1 MNFLSSSP
9 SEYPHFNL
17 LSIGQ
22 RGVGKTVFLAGSYA
36 EMNQASKEQN
46 HQKTWFECENGND
59 KKTLDSILDYVKRTG
74 SYPPPTL
81 KMTNFE
87 FVLKQ
92 KNNKKIK
99 TLCDFSWSDI
109 PGEYCDFT
117 HSDFQDLVLS
127 SHSCCVFING
137 EKLVKDPN
145 YIEELEG
152 LVKQVMAIAML
163 VDEKAI
169 DYGFALIITQCD
181 RLPSGSMTRLQ
192 IEENLQF
199 LTTRLEAADAK
210 YQRFYSGI
218 PIVSKKDEYCFE
230 VNGSAAAF
238 VWIVSELEK
247 GSFLSRHH
255 QSLDNSLKLDV
266 SSLQYWL
273 SPSPKII
280 WPLVGLGGTL
290 FGFIGI
296 GLFLLNGLSDNN
308 YDNQMVQESIQQL
321 EATIKNNP
329 NDTQSAV
336 TLANYYLN
344 QEQSQQ
350 AIDLLKKIVQQQ
362 PNNLENKLQLAQLY
376 ERIGKTQAAESIY
389 DGILT
394 QNSTY
399 FDALFNKALIRHK
412 EGDSTTAKALLQKAQ
427 ENASSEPL
435 KVKTQ
440 AAIKQLNLE

>member
-1 MNFLSSSP
+1 MNFLSSS
-9 SEYPHFNL
+9 SFEYPHFNL

-36 EMNQASKEQN
+36 EMNQVYKEQN

-87 FVLKQ
+87 FILKQ
-92 KNNKKIK
+92 KNNRKVK

-109 PGEYCDFT
+109 PGEYCDFN
-117 HSDFQDLVLS
+117 HPDFQDLVLS

-145 YIEELEG
+145 YIEELQG
-152 LVKQVMAIAML
+152 LVKQVVAIAML

-238 VWIVSELEK
+238 LWIVSELEK

-280 WPLVGLGGTL
+280 WPLVGMVGTL
-290 FGFIGI
+290 FGLIGI
-296 GLFLLNGLSDNN
+296 GLFLLNGLSDNK
-308 YDNQMVQESIQQL
+308 YDNQIVQESIQQL
-321 EATIKNNP
+321 ETTIKNNP
-329 NDTQSAV
+329 NDTQSAL
-336 TLANYYLN
+336 TLVNYYLN

-350 AIDLLKKIVQQQ
+350 AIELLNKIVRQQ
-362 PNNLENKLQLAQLY
+362 PNNLENKVQLAQVY
-376 ERIGKTQAAESIY
+376 ENIGKTQAAESIY

-394 QNSTY
+394 QDSTY
-399 FDALFNKALIRHK
+399 FDALFHKALIRHK

-435 KVKTQ
+435 KVKT
-440 AAIKQLNLE
+440 

>member
-1 MNFLSSSP
+1 MNFLSPSS

-17 LSIGQ
+17 LSIGR

-36 EMNQASKEQN
+36 EMNQVSQEQD
-46 HQKTWFECENGND
+46 HQKIWFDCENGDD

-81 KMTNFE
+81 KMTNFD
-87 FVLKQ
+87 FILKQ
-92 KNNKKIK
+92 KNHNKVK

-117 HSDFQDLVLS
+117 HPDFQDLVLS

-137 EKLVKDPN
+137 EKLVKDPT

-152 LVKQVMAIAML
+152 LVKQVMAIAIL

-199 LTTRLEAADAK
+199 LTTRLEAANAK

-218 PIVSKKDEYCFE
+218 PIVSKNDEYYFE

-238 VWIVSELEK
+238 LWIVSELQK
-247 GSFLSRHH
+247 DSFLSRHH

-273 SPSPKII
+273 SPSPKIV
-280 WPLVGLGGTL
+280 WPLVGIVGTL
-290 FGFIGI
+290 FGLAGI
-296 GLFLLNGLSDNN
+296 SLFVLNGLSDNK
-308 YDNQMVQESIQQL
+308 YDNQMVQESIQEL
-321 EATIKNNP
+321 ETTIENNP
-329 NDTQSAV
+329 NDTQSAL
-336 TLANYYLN
+336 TLVNYYLN

-350 AIDLLKKIVQQQ
+350 AIDLLKKIIQQK
-362 PNNLENKLQLAQLY
+362 PNNLENKIQLAQLY
-376 ERIGKTQAAESIY
+376 ERMGETQAAESIY

-412 EGDSTTAKALLQKAQ
+412 QGDSTAAKDLLQKAQ

-440 AAIKQLNLE
+440 AAIKQLDLE